1 MLFVWAVGTAVGV
14 LVGLFHFGCWNGNSA
29 GVVGPT
35 VGEQLE
41 ILWVGQLVLLWV
53 LLLVLLLVESLAKQL
68 VFSVCVLEM
77 AMMGLYWFPAVGVAV
92 GAKQLVGIDVGATLR
107 DGEC

>member
-1 MLFVWAVGTAVGV
+1 
-14 LVGLFHFGCWNGNSA
+14 
-29 GVVGPT
+29 
-35 VGEQLE
+35 
-41 ILWVGQLVLLWV
+41 
-53 LLLVLLLVESLAKQL
+53 LLLVETLAKQL